1 MLRSLVVLLGVA
13 TGVMAPASGLAQMQ
27 QSQPAASHLADL
39 LDITG
44 LIDVMRIEGRENA
57 VGVDTDLLSGQGGAA
72 WLVTVDKVY
81 DPVKLRASFEA
92 ALAQELADAP
102 EAKTEMATFFGSDL
116 GKRIVALE
124 VAARRSLLDDK
135 AEAAAKALW
144 DKASVQKSH
153 RAMQIERFAQINDLI
168 ESNVTGALNS
178 NLAFFRGL
186 SAGGAFEQPMPEDD
200 MLSQVWSQEGA
211 IRADTAD
218 WLYPFLMKAYKPLS
232 NADFDRYIAFS
243 ESKSGKKINA
253 AIFAAFDSMFV
264 QLSAAL
270 GTSAARMMVGEDI

>member
-13 TGVMAPASGLAQMQ
+13 TGGMAPVTGLAQTQ
-27 QSQPAASHLADL
+27 QSQPVASHLADL

-81 DPVKLRASFEA
+81 DPAKLRASFEA
-92 ALAQELADAP
+92 ALARELANAP
-102 EAKTEMATFFGSDL
+102 EAQAEMAEFFGSDL

-144 DKASVQKSH
+144 DKASARKTH
-153 RAMQIERFAQINDLI
+153 RVKQVERFAQINDLI

-186 SAGGAFEQPMPEDD
+186 SAGGAFEQPMPEDE
-200 MLSQVWSQEGA
+200 MLAQVWSQESV

-218 WLYPFLMKAYKPLS
+218 WLYPFLMMAYKPLS
-232 NADFDRYIAFS
+232 DDDFDRYIAFS

-264 QLSAAL
+264 QLSATL

>member
-1 MLRSLVVLLGVA
+1 MLRSLVVVLGISTGFLLVA
-13 TGVMAPASGLAQMQ
+13 PSFAQMQ
-27 QSQPAASHLADL
+27 QSQPEAAHLADL

-57 VGVDTDLLSGQGGAA
+57 VGVDSDLLGGQGGAA

-92 ALAQELADAP
+92 GLAHELAGAP
-102 EAKTEMATFFGSDL
+102 EVQADMARFFGSDL
-116 GKRIVALE
+116 GKRIVQLE
-124 VAARRSLLDDK
+124 VTARRTLLDDT
-135 AEAAAKALW
+135 AEAATKALW
-144 DKASVQKSH
+144 DKDFAQKSH
-153 RAMQIERFAQINDLI
+153 RSQQIEAFAQINDLI

-200 MLSQVWSQEGA
+200 MLAQVWSQEAA

-218 WLYPFLMKAYKPLS
+218 WLYPFLMLAYKPLS
-232 NADFDRYIAFS
+232 NAELDQYIAFS
-243 ESKSGKKINA
+243 KTKSGKKINA

-264 QLSAAL
+264 QLSAEL
-270 GTSAARMMVGEDI
+270 GASAARMMSGEDI